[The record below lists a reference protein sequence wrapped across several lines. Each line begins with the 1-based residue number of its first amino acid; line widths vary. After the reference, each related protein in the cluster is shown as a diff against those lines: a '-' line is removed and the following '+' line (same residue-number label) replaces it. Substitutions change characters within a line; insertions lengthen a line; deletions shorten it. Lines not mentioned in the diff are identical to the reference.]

1 MTIGESLANNL
12 YKRRIKKDLTAEQ
25 LSELSGVNV
34 RQISLIENE
43 KVMPNLRTLEK
54 LALALNTKVFYLLK
68 EEE

>member
-1 MTIGESLANNL
+1 MTIGKSLANNL
-12 YKRRIKKDLTAEQ
+12 YKRRIKKDLTAEK

-54 LALALNTKVFYLLK
+54 LALALDTKVFHLLK
-68 EEE
+68 GDE

>member
-1 MTIGESLANNL
+1 MTIGKSLANNL
-12 YKRRIKKDLTAEQ
+12 YKRRIKKDLTAEK
-25 LSELSGVNV
+25 LSKLSGVNV

-54 LALALNTKVFYLLK
+54 LAIALDTKVFYLLK

>member
-1 MTIGESLANNL
+1 MTIGKSLANNL

-54 LALALNTKVFYLLK
+54 LALALDTKVFYLLK
-68 EEE
+68 ADE

>member
-1 MTIGESLANNL
+1 MTIGKSLANNL
-12 YKRRIKKDLTAEQ
+12 YKRRIKKDLTAEK

-54 LALALNTKVFYLLK
+54 LAFSLDTKVFYLLK

>member
-1 MTIGESLANNL
+1 MTISESLANNL

-54 LALALNTKVFYLLK
+54 LALALDTKVFYLLK
-68 EEE
+68 GDE

>member
-1 MTIGESLANNL
+1 MTIGKSLANNL
-12 YKRRIKKDLTAEQ
+12 YKRRIKKDLTAEK

-54 LALALNTKVFYLLK
+54 LALALDTKVFYLLK
-68 EEE
+68 EDE

>member
-12 YKRRIKKDLTAEQ
+12 YKRRIKKDLTAEK

-54 LALALNTKVFYLLK
+54 LALALDTKVFYLLK
-68 EEE
+68 GDE

>member
-54 LALALNTKVFYLLK
+54 LALALDTKVFYLLK
-68 EEE
+68 GEE

>member
-54 LALALNTKVFYLLK
+54 LALALDTKVFYLLK

>member
-1 MTIGESLANNL
+1 MTIGKSLANNL
-12 YKRRIKKDLTAEQ
+12 YKRRIKKDLTAEK

-54 LALALNTKVFYLLK
+54 LALALDTKVFYLLK
-68 EEE
+68 GDE

>member
-1 MTIGESLANNL
+1 MTIGKSLANNL

-54 LALALNTKVFYLLK
+54 LALALDTKVFYLLK
-68 EEE
+68 GDE